1 MSQQSPLD
9 DHFLSPRN
17 AGVLEDADFKVR
29 VENPVCGDLLDLYVQ
44 CAPDGTI
51 AACTHQ
57 VYGCPAAIAAGSVL
71 TEMARGR
78 TLDELEAVGHEEIS
92 AALGRLPDEKIHA
105 AHLARD
111 AIRAVVRE
119 LKGRSAESIEGRDA

>member
-1 MSQQSPLD
+1 M
-9 DHFLSPRN
+9 
-17 AGVLEDADFKVR
+17 
-29 VENPVCGDLLDLYVQ
+29 CGDLLDLYVR

-51 AACTHQ
+51 EACTHQ

-78 TLDELEAVGHEEIS
+78 TVEELEAIGYEEIS

-111 AIRAVVRE
+111 ALRAALRE
-119 LKGRSAESIEGRDA
+119 LKEKR

>member
-9 DHFLSPRN
+9 DHFLAPRN
-17 AGVLEDADFKVR
+17 AGVLEDADLKVR

-44 CAPDGTI
+44 RAPDGTI
-51 AACTHQ
+51 AACSHQ
-57 VYGCPAAIAAGSVL
+57 VYGCPAAIAAASVL

-78 TLDELEAVGHEEIS
+78 TLDELEGVGHEQIS

-111 AIRAVVRE
+111 AIRAVVRQ
-119 LKGRSAESIEGRDA
+119 LKARPAEST